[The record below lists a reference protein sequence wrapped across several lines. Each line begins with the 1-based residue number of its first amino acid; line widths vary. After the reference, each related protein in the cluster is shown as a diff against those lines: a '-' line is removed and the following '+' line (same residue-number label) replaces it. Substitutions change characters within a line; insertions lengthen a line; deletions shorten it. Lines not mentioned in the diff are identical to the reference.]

1 MLVEIIFTCSATQA
15 VLGGCANDC
24 GTTVGAS
31 EVAICEQQRTETGSN
46 EGKSSTTPGSTW
58 TPPPPWVL
66 CEVYVSG
73 GVEIPTFGTVWVK
86 SRQGERECLSE
97 KEYIPIPKPDSS
109 SKSVEGINDSQ
120 TLQQIFKTS
129 PTTPMAY
136 VSPSERYYDEQF
148 SFWVEKTTQIKSG
161 TLFGEAV
168 SVRFTPKSASW
179 SFGGSGFS
187 VAHIFGEKG
196 DFQARA
202 IVNFQVD
209 YKPIGGSWVI
219 DAGSIQIPSNSL
231 LVTALALPRET
242 RLIG

>member
-1 MLVEIIFTCSATQA
+1 MLVEIIFTCSAAQA
-15 VLGGCANDC
+15 VLGGCADGC
-24 GTTVGAS
+24 GTSIGAN
-31 EVAICEQQRTETGSN
+31 EVVICERQEKETGSV
-46 EGKSSTTPGSTW
+46 EDESSTRPGSSW

-73 GVEIPTFGTVWVK
+73 GIDIPTFGTVWVK
-86 SRQGERECLSE
+86 TRQGARECLSE
-97 KEYIPIPKPDSS
+97 KEYVPIPKPGSS
-109 SKSVEGINDSQ
+109 SDSVERITDSQ

-129 PTTPMAY
+129 PATPMAY

-148 SFWVEKTTQIKSG
+148 SFWVENNTQIKSG
-161 TLFGEAV
+161 TLFDEPV

-179 SFGGSGFS
+179 SFGGRGFS
-187 VAHIFGEKG
+187 VNHLFGEKG

-202 IVNFQVD
+202 TVNFQVD
-209 YKPIGGSWVI
+209 YKPVGGSWVI

-231 LVTALALPRET
+231 LITALPLPRET

>member
-1 MLVEIIFTCSATQA
+1 MLVEIIFTCSAAQA
-15 VLGGCANDC
+15 VLGGCADDC
-24 GTTVGAS
+24 ETTVGVS
-31 EVAICEQQRTETGSN
+31 EVVICEQQGTETESY
-46 EGKSSTTPGSTW
+46 EGESSTTPGSTW

-73 GVEIPTFGTVWVK
+73 GVEVPTFGTVWVK
-86 SRQGERECLSE
+86 SRQGERDCLSE
-97 KEYIPIPKPDSS
+97 KEYIPIPKPGSS
-109 SKSVEGINDSQ
+109 SDSVERVRDSQ

-129 PTTPMAY
+129 PDTPMAY
-136 VSPSERYYDEQF
+136 VSPSERYYDERF
-148 SFWVEKTTQIKSG
+148 SFWVDKNTQIKSG
-161 TLFGEAV
+161 TLFDEPV
-168 SVRFTPKSASW
+168 SVRFIPKSASW

-187 VAHIFGEKG
+187 VTHIFGEKG

-202 IVNFQVD
+202 NVDFRVD

-231 LVTALALPRET
+231 LVTALPLPRET

>member
-1 MLVEIIFTCSATQA
+1 MLVEIIFSCAATQA
-15 VLGGCANDC
+15 VLGGCADDC

-31 EVAICEQQRTETGSN
+31 EVVICEQQRTDSGNN
-46 EGKSSTTPGSTW
+46 EVESSTTPGSTW

-73 GVEIPTFGTVWVK
+73 GVDIPTFGTVWVK
-86 SRQGERECLSE
+86 SRQGERECLAE
-97 KEYIPIPKPDSS
+97 KEYVPIPKPGSS
-109 SKSVEGINDSQ
+109 NDSVERITDSQ

-129 PTTPMAY
+129 PGAPMAY

-148 SFWVEKTTQIKSG
+148 NFWVEKNTQIKSG
-161 TLFGEAV
+161 TLFGEPV
-168 SVRFTPKSASW
+168 SVRFTPKSARW
-179 SFGGSGFS
+179 SFGRNGFS
-187 VAHIFGEKG
+187 VNHLFGEKG

-202 IVNFQVD
+202 TVNFQVD
-209 YKPIGGSWVI
+209 YKPIDGSWVI